1 MPLPFFKYTLPL
13 TSEALRRSSGQRC
26 TRLFHLPRC
35 VLRVRRRHA
44 GAHGLLFT
52 AAISIYDLRARFEAQ
67 IHGYYPTADRLVIIG
82 LVGGLDYKNPCC
94 EPYREVPGVFIR
106 SFKHDSRLPEIHFP
120 GGAMIGRS
128 AAVVDTAKIKGLTK
142 GCGFILIVEP
152 FLIPDPFLPPPKPPS
167 PRSTPPPRSPPPHR
181 LPRPSNAASSAS
193 PPASHAT
200 ASNASD
206 HSASS
211 ASESADRRSS
221 EAKTVS
227 LRGYSAAFPGSHA
240 HVDLWAVRNPFESVL
255 FKFIAASLARI
266 VLVQQD
272 LDLNIVLTARS
283 TLVLQPQSCASN
295 FLVPRFSNLNIL
307 FSLRDAC
314 LTLCK
319 LDYNSGVKMARFWT
333 WLQRVTPGYRNPR
346 TA

>member
-82 LVGGLDYKNPCC
+82 LVGGLDYKNPMIPCAA
-94 EPYREVPGVFIR
+94 R
-106 SFKHDSRLPEIHFP
+106 SAGAERLAFGALTLTE
-120 GGAMIGRS
+120 GGLRS

-142 GCGFILIVEP
+142 GCGRLRRAPPLPRVRLHHIACPVQATP
-152 FLIPDPFLPPPKPPS
+152 PPPLPPPP
-167 PRSTPPPRSPPPHR
+167 
-181 LPRPSNAASSAS
+181 LPA
-193 PPASHAT
+193 ASHAT

-240 HVDLWAVRNPFESVL
+240 HVDLWAVRNVCPASPRASGSQGAFSAPGGHDAPGAGAVELGTPWEGPNS
-255 FKFIAASLARI
+255 FSLA
-266 VLVQQD
+266 
-272 LDLNIVLTARS
+272 LTTPSMTSA
-283 TLVLQPQSCASN
+283 
-295 FLVPRFSNLNIL
+295 
-307 FSLRDAC
+307 DA
-314 LTLCK
+314 LATRPA
-319 LDYNSGVKMARFWT
+319 GVR
-333 WLQRVTPGYRNPR
+333 L
-346 TA
+346 